1 MPSVGRRVPRKEGAA
16 KVTGTARYI
25 DDISFP
31 GMLHGTTV
39 RSTISRGK
47 ILSVRSAFDARGFT
61 VADYRDIPG
70 KNVVALIEDDQPCLA
85 AREIRHA
92 AEPIL
97 LVAHREKERLLS
109 AKFEIGCRPT
119 EPNFDPARS
128 ERVFKEIRIE
138 KGKVER
144 GFDAAETIVEAESR
158 AGLQEQLYIETNG
171 VIAFPEKGG
180 TTLYGSLQSPYYV
193 HKALRVL
200 PRLPAEKIRVV
211 QTETGGG
218 FGGKEE
224 YPSMIAGHAA

>member
-47 ILSVRSAFDARGFT
+47 ILSVRSAFDARGCP
-61 VADYRDIPG
+61 VADHRDTRG
-70 KNVVALIEDDQPCLA
+70 KHVAALTGAAQPSRA
-85 AREIRHA
+85 ARETRHA

-109 AKFEIGCRPT
+109 AKFEIGYRPT

-128 ERVFKEIRIE
+128 ERVFKEIR
-138 KGKVER
+138 
-144 GFDAAETIVEAESR
+144 
-158 AGLQEQLYIETNG
+158 
-171 VIAFPEKGG
+171 
-180 TTLYGSLQSPYYV
+180 
-193 HKALRVL
+193 
-200 PRLPAEKIRVV
+200 
-211 QTETGGG
+211 
-218 FGGKEE
+218 
-224 YPSMIAGHAA
+224 